1 MILILTNI
9 VGALGGNIKN
19 VLQDVNKII
28 SKQPETEPITTRT
41 LLGMQ
46 KYSLVGQ

>member
-9 VGALGGNIKN
+9 VGALSGNIKN
-19 VLQDVNKII
+19 VLQDVNKVI
-28 SKQPETEPITTRT
+28 SKQPGKEPIITRT

-46 KYSLVGQ
+46 KYIFVGQ